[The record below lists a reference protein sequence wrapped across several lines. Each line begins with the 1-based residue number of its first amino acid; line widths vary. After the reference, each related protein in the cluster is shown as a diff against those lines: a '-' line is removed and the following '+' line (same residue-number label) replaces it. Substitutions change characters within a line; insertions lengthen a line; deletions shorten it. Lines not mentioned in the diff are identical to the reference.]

1 MWTIRSASKL
11 IHSAN
16 VIVAF
21 LIIGSCGGH
30 RPRIRPAISCLG
42 AFWTPAATARGRVR
56 HAGVQKP
63 AQKQTWGVPNDAS
76 GPETGHQF
84 SWSYKMTRLQRSDPA
99 SRDRS
104 WERTARVKAWRE
116 RTAPY

>member
-42 AFWTPAATARGRVR
+42 AFWTPAARARGRVR

-63 AQKQTWGVPNDAS
+63 AQST
-76 GPETGHQF
+76 
-84 SWSYKMTRLQRSDPA
+84 
-99 SRDRS
+99 
-104 WERTARVKAWRE
+104 KADKTKE
-116 RTAPY
+116 TAPLALLGRAQLCRGQTRVASCTEICS